1 MSTVDERVHKFTRLL
16 ELEQQMA
23 TSTDMDELLG
33 RITASSQEIT
43 EADEASILLHDP
55 DKNELFFKKHKG
67 DMGQLV
73 ETIRV
78 PLDRPSIAG
87 HVLMSRVSEII
98 NDVANDPRHYKG
110 VDRATA
116 QPTQSL
122 LAVPIIWGDK
132 CFGVVEA
139 INKPGG
145 FTEQDQEILEV
156 LASHAAVALQ
166 NLMVMDQLQNYFQQS
181 VEILM
186 SALECLEPESEGHV
200 IRLTRMA
207 TAIARK
213 LGLEGDDFQQVWY
226 GAYFHDIG
234 KLLMRSAFVPRS
246 DRMHPVV
253 GANVIAKIKILQKCA
268 PLVRYHHERW
278 DGSGFPDRLKGNQI
292 PLGARILALVE
303 DYEEQMMA
311 RNQAIPMREFQEDF
325 FSSIHGKHD
334 PQLIPIFKKILASFQ
349 G

>member
-1 MSTVDERVHKFTRLL
+1 MQSIEERVSKFTRLL
-16 ELEQQMA
+16 EMEQMMA

-33 RITASSQEIT
+33 RITACSQEIT
-43 EADEASILLHDP
+43 EADEASILLHDQER
-55 DKNELFFKKHKG
+55 NELFFRKHAG

-87 HVLMSRVSEII
+87 HVLLSRESEII
-98 NDVANDPRHYKG
+98 NDVPSDPRHYKG
-110 VDRATA
+110 VDKATA
-116 QPTQSL
+116 NPTVSL
-122 LAVPIIWGDK
+122 LAVPIVWGDK

-139 INKPGG
+139 INKPTG
-145 FTEQDQEILEV
+145 FNEQDREILEV

-166 NLMVMDQLQNYFQQS
+166 NLTVMDQLQNYFQQS

-213 LGLEGDDFQQVWY
+213 LGLEGEDFQNVWY
-226 GAYFHDIG
+226 GGYFHDIG

-253 GANVIAKIKILQKCA
+253 GANVIAKIKILTKIA

-303 DYEEQMMA
+303 DYEEQWMD
-311 RNQAIPMREFQEDF
+311 RNKAIPMAEFQEDF
-325 FSSIHGKHD
+325 FANAVGRHD
-334 PQLIPIFKKILASFQ
+334 PALLPIFRKVLASFQ
-349 G
+349 S

>member
-1 MSTVDERVHKFTRLL
+1 MATVEEKVSKFTRLL
-16 ELEQQMA
+16 EMEQELA

-33 RITASSQEIT
+33 RITSSSQEIT

-55 DKNELFFKKHKG
+55 EKNELFFKKHVG

-87 HVLMSRVSEII
+87 HVLLSRESEII
-98 NDVANDPRHYKG
+98 NDVPNDPRHYKG
-110 VDRATA
+110 VDKAA
-116 QPTQSL
+116 ANVTQSL

-139 INKPGG
+139 INKPDG
-145 FTEQDQEILEV
+145 FGEEDREVLEV

-166 NLMVMDQLQNYFQQS
+166 NLTVMDQLQNYFQHS
-181 VEILM
+181 VELLM

-200 IRLTRMA
+200 IRLTRLA

-213 LGLEGDDFQQVWY
+213 LGLEGEDFQQVWY

-253 GANVIAKIKILQKCA
+253 GANVLAKIKILQKCA
-268 PLVRYHHERW
+268 PLVRFHHERW

-303 DYEEQMMA
+303 DYEEQYML
-311 RNQAIPMREFQEDF
+311 RNQAVPLEEFQQEF
-325 FSSIHGKHD
+325 FQNASGRHD
-334 PQLIPIFKKILASFQ
+334 PHLVPIFKKILVGFQ
-349 G
+349 A